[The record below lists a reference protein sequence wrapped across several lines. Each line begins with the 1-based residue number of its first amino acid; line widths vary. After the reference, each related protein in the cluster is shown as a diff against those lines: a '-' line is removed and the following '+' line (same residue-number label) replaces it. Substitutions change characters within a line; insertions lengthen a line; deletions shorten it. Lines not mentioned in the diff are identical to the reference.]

1 MKKAFGII
9 LILFLISSMLISG
22 ASALNVVTT
31 MPNIWDVTQ
40 EIGGDKVTAIYVA
53 PPTAV
58 HISSDT
64 IDAILQKNSDFINTA
79 DLFIGQGG
87 GMDGTPITKVT
98 EFRLTNFGKETDWH
112 LMNEV
117 STSVVPNATNVY
129 DNPTSLIGYAQTI
142 AYILKTADP
151 ANADT
156 YDANLAAYLKKVSAV
171 TTLTTADK
179 KLLSDVPIICQFRIK
194 NQAETWL
201 GMHVIT
207 SYPSPE
213 TVQAIVDD
221 IHADP
226 AKYLKIAED
235 ANCGKIFV
243 IDNIV
248 AGQDI
253 GKPIHEALT
262 DENIPC
268 ERVVFLNLPKSADGI
283 DSILD
288 YYTYNKALIVDSIN
302 NDTPTQS
309 PLAAI
314 PIIGALACAVIF
326 LNRRN

>member
-1 MKKAFGII
+1 MKKSFGII
-9 LILFLISSMLISG
+9 LTLFLICIMLISG
-22 ASALNVVTT
+22 ASALNVVAT

-40 EIGGDKVTAIYVA
+40 EIGKEKVTVIYVA

-64 IDAILQKNSDFINTA
+64 IDAILQKNSDFISTA

-98 EFRLTNFGKETDWH
+98 EFRQTNFGKETNWR

-142 AYILKTADP
+142 ASILKTADP
-151 ANADT
+151 ANSDT
-156 YDANLAAYLKKVSAV
+156 YDANLAAYLKKISTV
-171 TTLTTADK
+171 TTLTPAEK
-179 KLLSDVPIICQFRIK
+179 ELLSDVPIICQFRIK

-201 GMHVIT
+201 GMHVIS
-207 SYPSPE
+207 SYPNPD

-221 IHADP
+221 IHANP
-226 AKYLKIAED
+226 AKYLKITEEAK
-235 ANCGKIFV
+235 CGKIFV
-243 IDNIV
+243 IENIV

-253 GKPIHEALT
+253 GKSIHEALA

-268 ERVVFLNLPKSADGI
+268 ERVIFLNLPKSAAGI
-283 DSILD
+283 DSILE
-288 YYTYNKALIVDSIN
+288 YYAYNKALITENIN
-302 NDTPTQS
+302 STTQTQS

-314 PIIGALACAVIF
+314 PIISALACAVLF

>member
-1 MKKAFGII
+1 MEKTIGII
-9 LILFLISSMLISG
+9 LTVFLICSMLISG

-53 PPTAV
+53 PPTAI

-64 IDAILQKNSDFINTA
+64 IDAVLQKNSDFIHTA

-98 EFRLTNFGKETDWH
+98 EFRLTNFGEKTDWH

-117 STSVVPNATNVY
+117 STSEVPNATNVY

-151 ANADT
+151 AYADT
-156 YDANLAAYLKKVSAV
+156 YDANLAAYLKKISTV
-171 TTLTTADK
+171 TTLTPAEK
-179 KLLSDVPIICQFRIK
+179 ELLSDVPIICQFRIK

-226 AKYLKIAED
+226 TKYSKIAED
-235 ANCGKIFV
+235 AKCGKIFV
-243 IDNIV
+243 VENIV

-253 GKPIHEALT
+253 GKSIHEALT
-262 DENIPC
+262 DEKIPC

-283 DSILD
+283 NSILD
-288 YYTYNKALIVDSIN
+288 YYTYNKALIVDSVSN
-302 NDTPTQS
+302 ETPTQS
-309 PLAAI
+309 PMAAV
-314 PIIGALACAVIF
+314 PIMGALACAVLF
-326 LNRRN
+326 LSRRK

>member
-1 MKKAFGII
+1 MKKTIGII
-9 LILFLISSMLISG
+9 LTLFLICSMLISG

-40 EIGGDKVTAIYVA
+40 EIGGDKVTVIYVA

-64 IDAILQKNSDFINTA
+64 IDAVLQKNSDFINTA

-98 EFRLTNFGKETDWH
+98 EFRKTNFGKDTDWK

-117 STSVVPNATNVY
+117 PTSALPNATNVY

-142 AYILKTADP
+142 AYILETADP
-151 ANADT
+151 ANAGT
-156 YDANLAAYLKKVSAV
+156 YAANLETYLKKISTV
-171 TTLTTADK
+171 TTLTPAEK
-179 KLLSDVPIICQFRIK
+179 EALSDVPIICQFRIK

-226 AKYLKIAED
+226 AKYSKIAED
-235 ANCGKIFV
+235 AKCGKIFV
-243 IDNIV
+243 VENIV

-262 DENIPC
+262 DEKIPC

-283 DSILD
+283 NSILD
-288 YYTYNKALIVDSIN
+288 YYTYNKDLILDSIN
-302 NDTPTQS
+302 DETQTQS
-309 PLAAI
+309 PLAVV
-314 PIIGALACAVIF
+314 PIIGALACAVLF
-326 LNRRN
+326 LTRRN